1 MSLVD
6 RRPFASTTLAALLL
20 AALAAAC
27 SSGGPT
33 GSGETTTSSCASDAD
48 CKGSRV
54 CSSGTCVDPAGGAG
68 PAGAGGTSAQAGAKS
83 SGAGGQVGG
92 QTGTGGAPGGTGGNA
107 FGGGGSPGG
116 GGVGSGTGSA
126 PQACNITYDGSTCDG
141 CFQSKCKT
149 QCADCSGNPD
159 CMLVLECI
167 NKCTTSACVDSCA
180 TAFPKG
186 VAPINAVIAC
196 ASSPSICGPVC
207 DTGYVTAASCSYDYQ
222 CSPGSCTGSDGS
234 NGFCTASCSNSDQCG
249 KYAWCSLNASNSY
262 SCFPACSTSS
272 DCAYLG
278 AGFTCGTGKTKEG
291 SSVGMCAIWN

>member
-1 MSLVD
+1 MSIVD
-6 RRPFASTTLAALLL
+6 PRPFASTTLGLLL
-20 AALAAAC
+20 TALAAAC

-33 GSGETTTSSCASDAD
+33 SSGEPSSSSCTSDTD

-54 CSSGTCVDPAGGAG
+54 CSSGSCVDPAGT
-68 PAGAGGTSAQAGAKS
+68 AGAGGTSAQAGAKS
-83 SGAGGQVGG
+83 AGAGGQVGG
-92 QTGTGGAPGGTGGNA
+92 QTGTGTGGAPGTGGNA

-116 GGVGSGTGSA
+116 AGAGSA
-126 PQACNITYDGSTCDG
+126 PQACNITYDGDGSTCNG

-186 VAPINAVIAC
+186 VAPINAVLAC
-196 ASSPSICGPVC
+196 ATSPSICGPVC

-222 CSPGSCTGSDGS
+222 CSPGGCTGSDGS
-234 NGFCTASCSNSDQCG
+234 NGFCTTACSNSDQCG
-249 KYAWCSLNASNSY
+249 KYAWCSLNSSNAY
-262 SCFPACSTSS
+262 SCFPACSTTS

-278 AGFTCGTGKTKEG
+278 AGFTCGTGKSKEG
-291 SSVGMCAIWN
+291 VSVGMCAIWN